1 MKKILIT
8 LTALASLLALNGCT
22 MVTYTR
28 SVSVKTDAS
37 GKVIERV
44 EFESITEPHQETP
57 RITSPSKVDLH
68 LLN

>member
-8 LTALASLLALNGCT
+8 LTIAALAVVLNGCT

-28 SVSVKTDAS
+28 SVSVRTDAS

-44 EFESITEPHQETP
+44 DFESITEPHQETP
-57 RITSPSKVDLH
+57 RITSPENVNLQ
-68 LLN
+68 LLK

>member
-8 LTALASLLALNGCT
+8 LTVAALAVVLNGCT

-37 GKVIERV
+37 GKIIERID
-44 EFESITEPHQETP
+44 FESITEPHQETP
-57 RITSPSKVDLH
+57 RISSPDKANLQF
-68 LLN
+68 LK